1 MAQGFFVVS
10 PSPDTTDITFQINP
24 TLAGDPPDEQ
34 AKLVTDVERALR
46 VLRAVFDGRELDYK
60 RYYGSLLTLSQGG
73 LVGPKAQPEI
83 ARRALVELKQEV
95 LEREAGRFKNQYM
108 LRLGK
113 AATWFA
119 GPSLLLG
126 LISRSAATYPAIVS
140 AHGVITAVAF
150 SHLCFLLAGCAAG
163 VWISFGARK
172 ASLTFEDL
180 SVPEA
185 DYLRP
190 VTRLAF
196 AEMLTVTLALLF
208 QLRVI
213 EVKLGP
219 LSTAEVFS
227 QPIVAL
233 LVGILAG
240 FSEQVLSKQLATQAG
255 RLFDPSKG

>member
-10 PSPDTTDITFQINP
+10 PSANGTDITFQICP
-24 TLAGDPPDEQ
+24 TTDGDPPEEQ
-34 AKLVTDVERALR
+34 AKLVTDLDRALR
-46 VLRAVFDGRELDYK
+46 VLRAVFDGRELEYK
-60 RYYGSLLTLSQGG
+60 RYFVPLLTLSQGG
-73 LVGPKAQPEI
+73 LVGPRAQPEI
-83 ARRALVELKQEV
+83 ARRALIELKQEV

-108 LRLGK
+108 LRLG
-113 AATWFA
+113 AAAIWFA
-119 GPSLLLG
+119 GPSLALALA
-126 LISRSAATYPAIVS
+126 SRSASTFPALNS
-140 AHGVITAVAF
+140 PHGVVTAAAF

-190 VTRLAF
+190 LTRLALT
-196 AEMLTVTLALLF
+196 ELLTVALALLF
-208 QLRVI
+208 QTRVI
-213 EVKLGP
+213 EVNLGAI
-219 LSTAEVFS
+219 STADVFS

-255 RLFDPSKG
+255 RLFAAS